1 MRRAVLGMTVAALI
15 AVGACGPAEDKDAK
29 AEPSATPSPTHSA
42 RPGEIRD
49 PKAHISYVLP
59 QGWYPKP
66 PDAVIGL
73 YSSVA
78 STVDPKTA
86 NPAANPT
93 ANPTAGPTADPK
105 NPLGTFMVGVVDTK
119 VYVSKPRSMPEMAE
133 TVGRT
138 QLELI
143 YPAKAQDS
151 VRSSEAARLDGRNAW
166 LMDIE
171 CTPEDKNVAPFRLR
185 VTVIDTGAVPI
196 YMLSSA
202 PSSATER
209 FGEIESIER
218 SVRF

>member
-1 MRRAVLGMTVAALI
+1 MRRVAVGATVAALI
-15 AVGACGPAEDKDAK
+15 AVGACDAGEDKDAK
-29 AEPSATPSPTHSA
+29 AEPSATPSTTQPA

-49 PKAHISYVLP
+49 PKAHVSYVLP
-59 QGWYPKP
+59 QGWYAKP
-66 PDAVIGL
+66 PDTVVGL

-78 STVDPKTA
+78 TTVDPKTA
-86 NPAANPT
+86 NASAKPS
-93 ANPTAGPTADPK
+93 ADPK
-105 NPLGTFMVGVVDTK
+105 NPLGTFMVGVVDTEA
-119 VYVSKPRSMPEMAE
+119 YVAKPRSMPEMAE
-133 TVGRT
+133 TVGRA
-138 QLELI
+138 QLELM
-143 YPAKAQDS
+143 YPAKAQDT

-185 VTVIDTGAVPI
+185 ITVIDTGTVPI